1 MHASGNI
8 ASLIKGNARLFDDS
22 PEGPPS
28 LEDNRETNLKLSLKL
43 KKSDALIVGMR
54 IIVETGKA
62 SSKVL
67 FKVMNR
73 TPIILKP
80 KEKNIL
86 EIGLSDVEVIFAC
99 QSRID
104 LEFIND
110 DPKNNPLKL
119 YKIKLYSQSIKD
131 FKLKEKIERH
141 CKEIM
146 K

>member
-1 MHASGNI
+1 
-8 ASLIKGNARLFDDS
+8 
-22 PEGPPS
+22 
-28 LEDNRETNLKLSLKL
+28 
-43 KKSDALIVGMR
+43 
-54 IIVETGKA
+54 
-62 SSKVL
+62 
-67 FKVMNR
+67 MNR